1 MMKMRKFDILIDNI
15 KDIDTVYSKF
25 VNTNYPFQASIARYV
40 VSKLILSVDEVT
52 GTNLKLNPVHCS
64 RLMFATSEAKCSLLS
79 KFNILPDNS
88 AKIIKQLTAIDK
100 IVSKVNRDNI
110 TQIGCSF
117 YTDSFTVAV
126 IFKSNNDH
134 FDIDF
139 TIIDGNTIDKVIT
152 YYNSEIQ
159 NVWSFKE
166 ADKED
171 MSKDDIILRNYGHIV
186 THFLSVRHKINNKR
200 DNTPERL
207 SYIYKVY
214 LRNIADATG
223 TPKSELDAQVENLFK
238 IITHLADN
246 FTYKKVSVIYMGAR
260 TVSAMFRVTH
270 CDEGGLSSC
279 TYDISITVEADENG
293 CIESITGIAY
303 HKDGI
308 ILYDKKDG
316 LRPLENWWEVNKE

>member
-1 MMKMRKFDILIDNI
+1 MKMKKFDILIDNI
-15 KDIDTVYSKF
+15 KDIDTVYAKF
-25 VNTNYPFQASIARYV
+25 VNTSYPFQASIARYV

-88 AKIIKQLTAIDK
+88 AEIIKQLTTIDK

-117 YTDSFTVAV
+117 YADSFSVV
-126 IFKSNNDH
+126 VMFKTNNDH
-134 FDIDF
+134 FNIDF

-152 YYNSEIQ
+152 YYNNEIQ

-171 MSKDDIILRNYGHIV
+171 MTKDDVILRNYGHIV

-246 FTYKKVSVIYMGAR
+246 FTYKKVSVVYMGAR
-260 TVSAMFRVTH
+260 TVSAMFRVNH

-316 LRPLENWWEVNKE
+316 LRPLENWWEVNNE

>member
-1 MMKMRKFDILIDNI
+1 MRKFDILIDNI
-15 KDIDTVYSKF
+15 KDIDTVYAKF
-25 VNTNYPFQASIARYV
+25 VNTSYPFQASIARYV
-40 VSKLILSVDEVT
+40 VSKLILSVDEIT

-64 RLMFATSEAKCSLLS
+64 RLIFATNEAKCSLLS

-88 AKIIKQLTAIDK
+88 AEIIKQLTAIDK

-117 YTDSFTVAV
+117 YADSFSVVV
-126 IFKSNNDH
+126 IFKTNNDH
-134 FDIDF
+134 FNIDF
-139 TIIDGNTIDKVIT
+139 TIMDGNTIDKVIT
-152 YYNSEIQ
+152 YYNNEIQ

-171 MSKDDIILRNYGHIV
+171 MTKDDIILRNYGHIV

-207 SYIYKVY
+207 SYIYTTY

-223 TPKSELDAQVENLFK
+223 TPKSELDVQVENLFK

-246 FTYKKVSVIYMGAR
+246 FTYKKVSVVYMGAR
-260 TVSAMFRVTH
+260 TVSAMFRVNH

-293 CIESITGIAY
+293 CLESITGIAY

-308 ILYDKKDG
+308 VLYDKKDG
-316 LRPLENWWEVNKE
+316 LRPIENWWEVNNE

>member
-1 MMKMRKFDILIDNI
+1 MKKFDILIENI
-15 KDIDTVYSKF
+15 KDIDTIYSKF
-25 VNTNYPFQASIARYV
+25 VNTSYPFQASIARYV

-64 RLMFATSEAKCSLLS
+64 RLIFATNEAKRSLLS

-88 AKIIKQLTAIDK
+88 AEIIKQLTAIDK

-117 YTDSFTVAV
+117 YADSFSVV
-126 IFKSNNDH
+126 VMFKTNNDH
-134 FDIDF
+134 FNIDF
-139 TIIDGNTIDKVIT
+139 AIMDGNTIDKVIT

-171 MSKDDIILRNYGHIV
+171 MTKDDIILRSYGRII
-186 THFLSVRHKINNKR
+186 THLLSIQHGIYNKL
-200 DNTPERL
+200 DNTSEGL
-207 SYIYKVY
+207 SYIYNSLLKD
-214 LRNIADATG
+214 IADATK
-223 TPKSELDAQVENLFK
+223 TPKSELDAQIENLFK
-238 IITHLADN
+238 IMTHLSDN
-246 FTYKKVSVIYMGAR
+246 FVYKKVTVIYMGTRA
-260 TVSAMFRVTH
+260 VSAMFRVTH

-308 ILYDKKDG
+308 VLYDKKDG
-316 LRPLENWWEVNKE
+316 LRPLENWWEVNNE

>member
-1 MMKMRKFDILIDNI
+1 MRKFDILIDNI

-64 RLMFATSEAKCSLLS
+64 RLIFATSEAKCSLLS

-88 AKIIKQLTAIDK
+88 AEIIKQLTTIDK

-110 TQIGCSF
+110 AQIGCSF
-117 YTDSFTVAV
+117 YTDSFRIAV
-126 IFKSNNDH
+126 MFKSNNDH

-159 NVWSFKE
+159 NVWNFKE
-166 ADKED
+166 ADKGD
-171 MSKDDIILRNYGHIV
+171 MPKDDIILRNYGHIV
-186 THFLSVRHKINNKR
+186 THFLSLRHKINNKR

-260 TVSAMFRVTH
+260 TVSAMFRVNH

-279 TYDISITVEADENG
+279 TYDISITIEADENG

-316 LRPLENWWEVNKE
+316 LRPIENWWEVNNE

>member
-1 MMKMRKFDILIDNI
+1 MKKFDILIEDLN
-15 KDIDTVYSKF
+15 DIDGISSKF
-25 VNTNYPFQASIARYV
+25 TDTKYPFHASIAKYAI
-40 VSKLILSVDEVT
+40 SKLILSEDEINRSNTITRCLQRVWLS
-52 GTNLKLNPVHCS
+52 GVECD
-64 RLMFATSEAKCSLLS
+64 AKCSLLS

-88 AKIIKQLTAIDK
+88 AEIIKQLTAIDK
-100 IVSKVNRDNI
+100 IVSKVNHSNI
-110 TQIGCSF
+110 AQIGCSF
-117 YTDSFTVAV
+117 YADSFSVVV
-126 IFKSNNDH
+126 IFKTNNDH

-171 MSKDDIILRNYGHIV
+171 MTKDDIILRNYGHIV

-246 FTYKKVSVIYMGAR
+246 FTYKKVSVIYMGTR
-260 TVSAMFRVTH
+260 TVSAMFRVNH

-308 ILYDKKDG
+308 VLYDKKDG
-316 LRPLENWWEVNKE
+316 LRPIENWWDVNKE

>member
-1 MMKMRKFDILIDNI
+1 MKKFDILIDNI
-15 KDIDTVYSKF
+15 KDIDTVYAKF
-25 VNTNYPFQASIARYV
+25 VNTSYPFQASIARYV

-64 RLMFATSEAKCSLLS
+64 RLMFAESEAKCSLLS

-88 AKIIKQLTAIDK
+88 AEIIKQLTAIDK
-100 IVSKVNRDNI
+100 IVSKVNRDNV

-117 YTDSFTVAV
+117 YADSFSVV
-126 IFKSNNDH
+126 VMFKTNNDH
-134 FDIDF
+134 FNIDF
-139 TIIDGNTIDKVIT
+139 TIMDGNTIDKVIT

-171 MSKDDIILRNYGHIV
+171 MTKDDIILRNYGHIV

-223 TPKSELDAQVENLFK
+223 TPKSELDAQVENFFK
-238 IITHLADN
+238 IVTHLVDN
-246 FTYKKVSVIYMGAR
+246 FTYKKVSVVYMGAR
-260 TVSAMFRVTH
+260 TVSAMFRVNH

-308 ILYDKKDG
+308 VLYDKKDG
-316 LRPLENWWEVNKE
+316 LRPIENWWEVNNE

>member
-1 MMKMRKFDILIDNI
+1 MKMRKFDILIDNI
-15 KDIDTVYSKF
+15 KDIDTVYAKF
-25 VNTNYPFQASIARYV
+25 VNTSYPFQASIARYV

-64 RLMFATSEAKCSLLS
+64 RLIFATNEAKCSLLS

-88 AKIIKQLTAIDK
+88 TEIIKQLTTIDK
-100 IVSKVNRDNI
+100 IVSKVNRDNV

-117 YTDSFTVAV
+117 YADSFSVV
-126 IFKSNNDH
+126 VMFKTNNDH
-134 FDIDF
+134 FNIDF
-139 TIIDGNTIDKVIT
+139 TIMDGNTIDKVIT

-171 MSKDDIILRNYGHIV
+171 MTKDDVILRNYGHIV

-207 SYIYKVY
+207 SYNYKVY

-246 FTYKKVSVIYMGAR
+246 FTYKKVTVIYMGAR
-260 TVSAMFRVTH
+260 TVSAMFRVNH

-308 ILYDKKDG
+308 VLYDKKDG
-316 LRPLENWWEVNKE
+316 LRPIENWWEVNKE

>member
-1 MMKMRKFDILIDNI
+1 MKKFDILIDNI

-25 VNTNYPFQASIARYV
+25 VNTSYPFQASIARYV

-52 GTNLKLNPVHCS
+52 GINLKLNPVHCS

-88 AKIIKQLTAIDK
+88 AEIIKQLTAIDK

-117 YTDSFTVAV
+117 YADSFSVVV

-152 YYNSEIQ
+152 YYNNEIQ

-171 MSKDDIILRNYGHIV
+171 MTKDDIILRNYGHIV

-207 SYIYKVY
+207 SHIYKVY

-260 TVSAMFRVTH
+260 TVSAMFRVTN

-308 ILYDKKDG
+308 VLYDKKDG

>member
-1 MMKMRKFDILIDNI
+1 MKKFDILIDNI

-25 VNTNYPFQASIARYV
+25 VNTSYPFQASIARYV

-64 RLMFATSEAKCSLLS
+64 RLMFATNEAKRSLLS

-88 AKIIKQLTAIDK
+88 AEIIKQLTAIDK
-100 IVSKVNRDNI
+100 IVSKVNCDNI

-134 FDIDF
+134 FDINF

-152 YYNSEIQ
+152 YYNNEIQ

-171 MSKDDIILRNYGHIV
+171 MSKDDVILRNYGHIV
-186 THFLSVRHKINNKR
+186 THF
-200 DNTPERL
+200 
-207 SYIYKVY
+207 
-214 LRNIADATG
+214 
-223 TPKSELDAQVENLFK
+223 
-238 IITHLADN
+238 
-246 FTYKKVSVIYMGAR
+246 
-260 TVSAMFRVTH
+260 
-270 CDEGGLSSC
+270 
-279 TYDISITVEADENG
+279 
-293 CIESITGIAY
+293 
-303 HKDGI
+303 
-308 ILYDKKDG
+308 
-316 LRPLENWWEVNKE
+316 

>member
-1 MMKMRKFDILIDNI
+1 
-15 KDIDTVYSKF
+15 
-25 VNTNYPFQASIARYV
+25 
-40 VSKLILSVDEVT
+40 
-52 GTNLKLNPVHCS
+52 
-64 RLMFATSEAKCSLLS
+64 MFATSEAKCSLLS

-88 AKIIKQLTAIDK
+88 AEIIKQLTTIDK
-100 IVSKVNRDNI
+100 IVSKVNHDNI

-117 YTDSFTVAV
+117 YVDSFSVV
-126 IFKSNNDH
+126 VMFKTNNDH
-134 FDIDF
+134 FNIDF
-139 TIIDGNTIDKVIT
+139 TIMDGNTIERVIT

-171 MSKDDIILRNYGHIV
+171 MTKDDIILRNYGHIV
-186 THFLSVRHKINNKR
+186 THFLSVQHRINNKR
-200 DNTPERL
+200 GNTSEGL

-223 TPKSELDAQVENLFK
+223 TPKSKLDAQIENLFK

-246 FTYKKVSVIYMGAR
+246 FTYKKVTVVYMGAR
-260 TVSAMFRVTH
+260 TVSAMFRVTNS
-270 CDEGGLSSC
+270 DEGGLSSY

-316 LRPLENWWEVNKE
+316 LRPLENWWEVNNE

>member
-1 MMKMRKFDILIDNI
+1 MIKMRKFDILIDNI

-64 RLMFATSEAKCSLLS
+64 RLIFATSEAKCSLLS

-88 AKIIKQLTAIDK
+88 AEIIKQLTTIDK

-110 TQIGCSF
+110 AQIGCSF
-117 YTDSFTVAV
+117 YTDSFRIAV
-126 IFKSNNDH
+126 MFKSNNDH

-159 NVWSFKE
+159 NVWNFKE
-166 ADKED
+166 ADKAD
-171 MSKDDIILRNYGHIV
+171 MPKDDIILRNYGHIV
-186 THFLSVRHKINNKR
+186 THFLSLRHKINNKR

-260 TVSAMFRVTH
+260 TVSAMFRVNH

-279 TYDISITVEADENG
+279 TYDISITIEADENG

-316 LRPLENWWEVNKE
+316 LRPIENWWEVNNE

>member
-1 MMKMRKFDILIDNI
+1 MKKFDILIDNI

-25 VNTNYPFQASIARYV
+25 VNTSYPFQASIARYV

-88 AKIIKQLTAIDK
+88 AEIIKQLTAIDK

-117 YTDSFTVAV
+117 YADSFSVVV

-134 FDIDF
+134 FDINF

-159 NVWSFKE
+159 KVWSFKE

-171 MSKDDIILRNYGHIV
+171 MTKDDIILRNYGHIV

-246 FTYKKVSVIYMGAR
+246 FTYKKVSVVYMGAR
-260 TVSAMFRVTH
+260 TISAMFRVNH

-308 ILYDKKDG
+308 VLYDKKDG
-316 LRPLENWWEVNKE
+316 LRPIENWWEVNNE

>member
-1 MMKMRKFDILIDNI
+1 MKKFDILIENLS
-15 KDIDTVYSKF
+15 DIDVINSKF
-25 VNTNYPFQASIARYV
+25 TDIKYPFHGSIAKYAISR
-40 VSKLILSVDEVT
+40 LILSEDEINKSSSITRCLQRVW
-52 GTNLKLNPVHCS
+52 LSSVECD
-64 RLMFATSEAKCSLLS
+64 AKCSLLS

-88 AKIIKQLTAIDK
+88 AEIIKQLTTIDK
-100 IVSKVNRDNI
+100 IVSKVNRNNI
-110 TQIGCSF
+110 AQIGCSF

-134 FDIDF
+134 FDINF
-139 TIIDGNTIDKVIT
+139 TIINGNTIDKIIT
-152 YYNSEIQ
+152 YYNNEIQ
-159 NVWSFKE
+159 NVWNFKE
-166 ADKED
+166 ANKED

-200 DNTPERL
+200 VNTPEGL
-207 SYIYKVY
+207 SHNYKAF

-223 TPKSELDAQVENLFK
+223 TPESELEAQVENLFK

-260 TVSAMFRVTH
+260 TVSAMFRVIQ
-270 CDEGGLSSC
+270 CDEGGLSSY
-279 TYDISITVEADENG
+279 TYDISINVEADKNG

-308 ILYDKKDG
+308 VLYDKKDG
-316 LRPLENWWEVNKE
+316 LRPLENWWERKDE

>member
-1 MMKMRKFDILIDNI
+1 MRKFDILIDNI

-25 VNTNYPFQASIARYV
+25 VNTSYPFQASIARYV

-64 RLMFATSEAKCSLLS
+64 RLMFATNEAKRSLLS

-88 AKIIKQLTAIDK
+88 AEIIKQLTTIDK
-100 IVSKVNRDNI
+100 IVSKVNCDNI
-110 TQIGCSF
+110 TQISCSF
-117 YTDSFTVAV
+117 YADSFSVV
-126 IFKSNNDH
+126 VMFKTNNDH
-134 FDIDF
+134 FNINF

-152 YYNSEIQ
+152 YYNNEIQ

-166 ADKED
+166 VDKED
-171 MSKDDIILRNYGHIV
+171 MSKDDIILRNYGHII

-246 FTYKKVSVIYMGAR
+246 FTYKKVSVIYMGAK
-260 TVSAMFRVTH
+260 TVSAMFRVNH

-279 TYDISITVEADENG
+279 AYDISITVEADENG

-308 ILYDKKDG
+308 VLYDKKDG
-316 LRPLENWWEVNKE
+316 LRPIENWWEVNKE

>member
-1 MMKMRKFDILIDNI
+1 MIKMKKFDILIDNI

-25 VNTNYPFQASIARYV
+25 VNTSYPFQASIARYV

-64 RLMFATSEAKCSLLS
+64 RLIFATNEAKRSLLS

-88 AKIIKQLTAIDK
+88 AEIIKQLTTIDK
-100 IVSKVNRDNI
+100 IVSKVNCDNI
-110 TQIGCSF
+110 VQIGCSF
-117 YTDSFTVAV
+117 YADSFSVV
-126 IFKSNNDH
+126 VMFKTNNDH
-134 FDIDF
+134 FNIDF
-139 TIIDGNTIDKVIT
+139 TIMDGNTIERVIT

-171 MSKDDIILRNYGHIV
+171 MTKDDIILRNYGHIV
-186 THFLSVRHKINNKR
+186 THFLSVQHRINNKR

-207 SYIYKVY
+207 SDIYKVY

-260 TVSAMFRVTH
+260 TVSAMFRVNH

-308 ILYDKKDG
+308 VLYDKKDG
-316 LRPLENWWEVNKE
+316 LRPIENWWEVNKE

>member
-1 MMKMRKFDILIDNI
+1 MRKFDILIDNI
-15 KDIDTVYSKF
+15 KDIDTVYAKF
-25 VNTNYPFQASIARYV
+25 VNTSYPFQASIARYV

-79 KFNILPDNS
+79 KFNILPDNNVE
-88 AKIIKQLTAIDK
+88 IIKQLTAINK
-100 IVSKVNRDNI
+100 IVSKVNRDNV

-117 YTDSFTVAV
+117 YADSFSVV
-126 IFKSNNDH
+126 VMFKTNNDH
-134 FDIDF
+134 FNIDF
-139 TIIDGNTIDKVIT
+139 TIMDGNTIDKVIT
-152 YYNSEIQ
+152 YYNNEIQ

-171 MSKDDIILRNYGHIV
+171 MTKDDIILRNYGHIV

-246 FTYKKVSVIYMGAR
+246 FTYKKVSVVYMGAR
-260 TVSAMFRVTH
+260 TVSAMFRVNH

-308 ILYDKKDG
+308 VLYDKKDG
-316 LRPLENWWEVNKE
+316 LRPIENWWEVNKE

>member
-1 MMKMRKFDILIDNI
+1 MIKMKKFDILIDNI
-15 KDIDTVYSKF
+15 KDIDTIYAKF
-25 VNTNYPFQASIARYV
+25 VNTGYPFQASIARYV
-40 VSKLILSVDEVT
+40 VSKLILSVDKVT

-64 RLMFATSEAKCSLLS
+64 RLMFAESEAKRSLLS

-88 AKIIKQLTAIDK
+88 AEIIKQLTAIDK

-117 YTDSFTVAV
+117 YADSFSVV
-126 IFKSNNDH
+126 VMFKTNNDL
-134 FDIDF
+134 FNIDF
-139 TIIDGNTIDKVIT
+139 TIMDGNTIDKVIT

-171 MSKDDIILRNYGHIV
+171 MTKDDIILRNYGHIV

-246 FTYKKVSVIYMGAR
+246 FTYKKVSVIYMGVR
-260 TVSAMFRVTH
+260 TVSAMFRVNH

-308 ILYDKKDG
+308 VLYDRKDG
-316 LRPLENWWEVNKE
+316 LRPLENWWEVNNE

>member
-25 VNTNYPFQASIARYV
+25 VNTSYPFQASIARYV

-64 RLMFATSEAKCSLLS
+64 RLIFATNEAKRSLLS

-88 AKIIKQLTAIDK
+88 AEIIKQLTAIDK

-110 TQIGCSF
+110 VQIDCSF
-117 YTDSFTVAV
+117 YADSFSVV
-126 IFKSNNDH
+126 VMFKTNNDH
-134 FDIDF
+134 FNIDF
-139 TIIDGNTIDKVIT
+139 TIMDGNTIDKVIT
-152 YYNSEIQ
+152 YYNNEIQ

-171 MSKDDIILRNYGHIV
+171 MTKDDIILRNYGHII

-246 FTYKKVSVIYMGAR
+246 FTYKKVSVIYMGTR
-260 TVSAMFRVTH
+260 TVSAMFRVNH

-308 ILYDKKDG
+308 VLYDKKDG
-316 LRPLENWWEVNKE
+316 LRPIENWWEVNNE

>member
-1 MMKMRKFDILIDNI
+1 MKKFDILIDNI

-88 AKIIKQLTAIDK
+88 AEIIKQLTAIDK

-117 YTDSFTVAV
+117 YADSFSVVV

-171 MSKDDIILRNYGHIV
+171 MTKDDIILRNYGHIV

-200 DNTPERL
+200 DNTQERL

-246 FTYKKVSVIYMGAR
+246 FTYKKVSVVYMGAR
-260 TVSAMFRVTH
+260 TVSAMFRVNH

-279 TYDISITVEADENG
+279 AYDISITVEADENG

-316 LRPLENWWEVNKE
+316 LRPLENWWEVNNE

>member
-1 MMKMRKFDILIDNI
+1 MKKFDILIDNI
-15 KDIDTVYSKF
+15 KDIDTVYAKF
-25 VNTNYPFQASIARYV
+25 VNTSYPFQASIARYV

-52 GTNLKLNPVHCS
+52 GINLKLNPVHCS
-64 RLMFATSEAKCSLLS
+64 RLMFAESEAKRSLLS

-88 AKIIKQLTAIDK
+88 TEIIKQLTAIDK

-117 YTDSFTVAV
+117 YADSFSVV
-126 IFKSNNDH
+126 VMFKTNNDH
-134 FDIDF
+134 FNIDF
-139 TIIDGNTIDKVIT
+139 TIMDGNTIDKVIT

-166 ADKED
+166 ADKDD
-171 MSKDDIILRNYGHIV
+171 MTKDDIILRNYGHIV

-238 IITHLADN
+238 IIIHLADN

-260 TVSAMFRVTH
+260 TVSAMFRVNH

-279 TYDISITVEADENG
+279 SYDISITVEADENG

-308 ILYDKKDG
+308 VLYDKKDG
-316 LRPLENWWEVNKE
+316 LRPLENWWEVNNE

>member
-1 MMKMRKFDILIDNI
+1 MKKFDILIENLN
-15 KDIDTVYSKF
+15 DIDGISSKF
-25 VNTNYPFQASIARYV
+25 TDTKYPFHASIAKYAI
-40 VSKLILSVDEVT
+40 SKLILSEDEINRSNTMTRCLQRVW
-52 GTNLKLNPVHCS
+52 LSSVECD
-64 RLMFATSEAKCSLLS
+64 AKCSLLA

-88 AKIIKQLTAIDK
+88 AEILKQLTTIDK
-100 IVSKVNRDNI
+100 IVSKVNHSNI
-110 TQIGCSF
+110 AQIGCSF
-117 YTDSFTVAV
+117 YADSFSVVV
-126 IFKSNNDH
+126 IFKTNNDH
-134 FDIDF
+134 FDMDF

-159 NVWSFKE
+159 NVWCFKE

-171 MSKDDIILRNYGHIV
+171 MTKDDVILRNYGHIV

-260 TVSAMFRVTH
+260 TVSAMFRVNH

-316 LRPLENWWEVNKE
+316 LRPLENWWEVNNE

>member
-1 MMKMRKFDILIDNI
+1 MKKFDILIEDL
-15 KDIDTVYSKF
+15 KDIDSINSKF
-25 VNTNYPFQASIARYV
+25 TNAKYPFHASIAKYAI
-40 VSKLILSVDEVT
+40 SKLILSEDKINKSSSITRCLPRVWLSGVE
-52 GTNLKLNPVHCS
+52 C
-64 RLMFATSEAKCSLLS
+64 EAKCSLLS

-88 AKIIKQLTAIDK
+88 AEILKQLTAIDK
-100 IVSKVNRDNI
+100 IVGKVNSDNI
-110 TQIGCSF
+110 AQIGCSF
-117 YTDSFTVAV
+117 YADSFSVVV
-126 IFKSNNDH
+126 IFKTNNDH

-159 NVWSFKE
+159 DVWNFKE
-166 ADKED
+166 ADKGD
-171 MSKDDIILRNYGHIV
+171 MTKDDVILRNYGHIV

-260 TVSAMFRVTH
+260 TVSAMFRVNH

-308 ILYDKKDG
+308 VLYDKKDG
-316 LRPLENWWEVNKE
+316 LRPLENWWEVNNE

>member
-1 MMKMRKFDILIDNI
+1 MRKFDILIDNI

-64 RLMFATSEAKCSLLS
+64 RLIFATSEAKCSLLS

-88 AKIIKQLTAIDK
+88 AEIIKQLTTIDK

-110 TQIGCSF
+110 AQIGCSF
-117 YTDSFTVAV
+117 YTDSFRIAV
-126 IFKSNNDH
+126 MFKSNNDH

-159 NVWSFKE
+159 NVWNFKE
-166 ADKED
+166 ADKAD
-171 MSKDDIILRNYGHIV
+171 MPKDDIILRNYGHIV
-186 THFLSVRHKINNKR
+186 THFLSLRHKINNKR

-260 TVSAMFRVTH
+260 TVSAMFRVNH

-279 TYDISITVEADENG
+279 TYDISITIEADENG

-316 LRPLENWWEVNKE
+316 LRPIENWWEVNNE

>member
-1 MMKMRKFDILIDNI
+1 MKKFDILIDNI
-15 KDIDTVYSKF
+15 KDIDTVYAKF
-25 VNTNYPFQASIARYV
+25 VNTSYPFQASIARYV
-40 VSKLILSVDEVT
+40 VSKLILSVEKVT

-64 RLMFATSEAKCSLLS
+64 RLMFATNEAKRSLLS

-88 AKIIKQLTAIDK
+88 AEIIKQLTAIDK

-110 TQIGCSF
+110 VQIGCSF
-117 YTDSFTVAV
+117 YADSFSVV
-126 IFKSNNDH
+126 VMFKTNNDH
-134 FDIDF
+134 FNIDF
-139 TIIDGNTIDKVIT
+139 TIMDGNTIDKVIT

-171 MSKDDIILRNYGHIV
+171 ITKDDIILRNYGHIV

-260 TVSAMFRVTH
+260 TVSAMFRVNH
-270 CDEGGLSSC
+270 CDEGGLSSYA
-279 TYDISITVEADENG
+279 YDISITVEADENG

-308 ILYDKKDG
+308 VLYDKKDG
-316 LRPLENWWEVNKE
+316 LRPIENWWEVNKE

>member
-1 MMKMRKFDILIDNI
+1 MRKFDILIDNI

-25 VNTNYPFQASIARYV
+25 VNTSYPFQASIARYV

-52 GTNLKLNPVHCS
+52 RTNLKLNPVHCS

-88 AKIIKQLTAIDK
+88 AEIIKQLTTIDK

-117 YTDSFTVAV
+117 YADSFSVVV

-134 FDIDF
+134 FDINF
-139 TIIDGNTIDKVIT
+139 TIIDGNTIERVIT

-171 MSKDDIILRNYGHIV
+171 MTKDDIILRNYGHIV

-207 SYIYKVY
+207 AYIYKVY

-246 FTYKKVSVIYMGAR
+246 FTYKKVSVVYMGAR
-260 TVSAMFRVTH
+260 TVSAMFRVTN

-316 LRPLENWWEVNKE
+316 LRPIENWWEVNNE